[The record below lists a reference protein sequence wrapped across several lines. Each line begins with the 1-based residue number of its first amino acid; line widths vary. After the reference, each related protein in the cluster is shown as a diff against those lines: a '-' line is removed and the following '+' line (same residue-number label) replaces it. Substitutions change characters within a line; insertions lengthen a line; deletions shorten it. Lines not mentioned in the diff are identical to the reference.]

1 MGKRNKNKKK
11 KNSNKKKN
19 GNNKKNANKEKP
31 NKKRLK
37 PGAQKRYRK
46 KDCVKVKFVLL
57 LDKYPKDIEYWKI
70 SSVSDG
76 KELMSGGNYDK
87 TKKLKYE
94 QCAKAACYNF
104 EIKDSFGDGL
114 AKGGKYDLYYK
125 GTVVKKNGGK
135 FGDKE

>member
-1 MGKRNKNKKK
+1 M
-11 KNSNKKKN
+11 
-19 GNNKKNANKEKP
+19 
-31 NKKRLK
+31 
-37 PGAQKRYRK
+37 
-46 KDCVKVKFVLL
+46 
-57 LDKYPKDIEYWKI
+57 
-70 SSVSDG
+70 SDG

-87 TKKLKYE
+87 TKKIKYE

-135 FGDKE
+135 FGDKETIQFGDNC